1 MERQVN
7 LMAETIVLCPKG
19 RNARGFLQEMGYR
32 FFYCGGKG
40 SCGKCKGKVLAGD
53 AGAYS
58 EEETK
63 LLTEKERQDGVR
75 LLCQIHAMTD
85 LKLAVYMDISK
96 EKPEIQRLDKMEG
109 GERKEDD
116 NRTGHYGVAFDLGTT
131 TLAAALF
138 DWRKR
143 KLLEISAW
151 NPQGVFGADVISRM
165 QYCLH
170 GDGAVTMQR
179 KLLEGMNLMLSE
191 LLQALREQT
200 GEEVSVDTVVAAGNS
215 AMTHFLLGEDV
226 AGLAKTP
233 FCPAFLKGQERNA
246 AALGLCVPEH
256 TNLFTLPLL
265 GGQVGGDITAALL
278 SVDIFSQEEG
288 TLLVDIGTNGEI
300 AFFRNGKLY
309 VCSAAAGPALE
320 GAGIS
325 CGMRAQ
331 AGAVEKVWLTGG
343 EVYTKVLGNAKP
355 SGICGSGLI
364 DAAAVLLELGKL
376 HSDGYLEGGAF
387 ALCSGSIRIIQ
398 EDIRQFQMVKAAIRA
413 GITAVVRAAGADVSE
428 ISQIYIAGA
437 FGSSLRKQN
446 AVRTGLLPEVPS
458 GKIYA
463 VGNASLKG
471 AGLVLCSKER
481 RQQAEDIR
489 NAVVLTE
496 LAGSEDFRREYLCQM
511 NFMQ

>member
-1 MERQVN
+1 
-7 LMAETIVLCPKG
+7 MAETMVLCPKG
-19 RNARGFLQEMGYR
+19 RNVREFLQEMGCR

-40 SCGKCKGKVLAGD
+40 SCGKCKGRVLAGD

-58 EEETK
+58 EEEKK
-63 LLTEKERQDGVR
+63 LLTEKERQDGIR
-75 LLCQIHAMTD
+75 LLCQIHALTD
-85 LKLAVYMDISK
+85 LNLAVCLDAPK
-96 EKPEIQRLDKMEG
+96 EKQEMQRLDGMEG
-109 GERKEDD
+109 EGRKENDSK
-116 NRTGHYGVAFDLGTT
+116 TGHYGVAFDLGTT

-138 DWRKR
+138 DWKKKR

-170 GDGAVTMQR
+170 GDGAVQMQG

-191 LLQALREQT
+191 LLSALREQS
-200 GEEVSVDTVVAAGNS
+200 GEEISIDTVVAAGNS

-226 AGLAKTP
+226 ASLAKTP
-233 FCPAFLKGQERNA
+233 FRPAFLKGQERNA

-256 TNLFTLPLL
+256 TKLFTLPLL

-355 SGICGSGLI
+355 LGICGSGLI
-364 DAAAVLLELGKL
+364 DAVAVLLELGKL
-376 HSDGYLEGGAF
+376 HADGYLEDGEF
-387 ALCSGSIRIIQ
+387 SLCSGSVRITQ
-398 EDIRQFQMVKAAIRA
+398 EDIRQFQMVKAAIHA
-413 GITAVVRAAGADVSE
+413 GITAVVRAAGAELSE

-446 AVRTGLLPEVPS
+446 AVRTGLLPDVPS
-458 GKIYA
+458 GRIQA

-471 AGLVLCSKER
+471 AGLVLCSGEKR
-481 RQQAEDIR
+481 RQAELIR
-489 NAVVLTE
+489 DAVVLTE
-496 LAGSEDFRREYLCQM
+496 LAGSEDFQKEYLLQM
-511 NFMQ
+511 GFEAAM